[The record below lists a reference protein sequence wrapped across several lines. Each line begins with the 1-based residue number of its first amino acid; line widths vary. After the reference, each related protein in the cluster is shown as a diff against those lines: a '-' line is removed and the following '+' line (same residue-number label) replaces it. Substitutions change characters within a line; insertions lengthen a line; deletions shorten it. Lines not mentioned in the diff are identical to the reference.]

1 MHKGPCGAGV
11 LFHVFVCTKLVG
23 GLGNGEVDGACAHLC
38 VCVHACVRVHAC
50 IGVCVC
56 TGTPVCTVCM
66 GTCGRQ
72 RSILGV
78 VPQESLALI
87 LSIYFFVSSIGLRS
101 PVWLG

>member
-1 MHKGPCGAGV
+1 MHKGPCAAGV
-11 LFHVFVCTKLVG
+11 FSMFLFAHSWLE
-23 GLGNGEVDGACAHLC
+23 GLGMVKSMVHAHTC
-38 VCVHACVRVHAC
+38 VCVCACVHVHAC

-56 TGTPVCTVCM
+56 TGTPVCAVCM

-87 LSIYFFVSSIGLRS
+87 LIRYFYLRL
-101 PVWLG
+101 PLA